1 MTYFQDLTTRQSFSL
16 LAVGIAS
23 TGLVWTATES
33 LSRQMSVDSFS
44 KIFLVMIALLLLG
57 MSAFGM
63 YLAKSAFAEHEY
75 VNYKALRVCFGVVVF
90 VFAFIASMSAS
101 IHNVYFR
108 MTSNAMREQEV
119 NEVYRDLSQVN
130 ADANAII
137 SKAVNNLNAE
147 VEARLADTISEA
159 KNLDRPGTG
168 VIFDKKKKELERS
181 LGGVTLNFNS
191 GRDGVSVPS
200 KSAIDD
206 FEAKA
211 RSIKNQRIVERRA
224 YGKEITDQLASAD
237 FQQLLADLALMKKD
251 FNPEPEKTIVSL
263 LKRAYAIR
271 NDLAKRVSL
280 LKSVIGQSKASDV
293 LAYPEVPPSVELHNL
308 AYFWGEVWAGKDR
321 SEGGVVSTSKVR
333 WAILFGVVFE
343 LAFALFY
350 YFGLLDRREY

>member
-1 MTYFQDLTTRQSFSL
+1 MMHYQDLTTNQRFSL
-16 LAVGIAS
+16 LAVAVAS

-33 LSRQMSVDSFS
+33 LSRQLSASLYFQ
-44 KIFLVMIALLLLG
+44 IFAFLAAILMLG
-57 MSAFGM
+57 LGAAGM
-63 YLAKSAFAEHEY
+63 AMAKSAFAEHKY
-75 VNYKALRVCFGVVVF
+75 VNYKALRFVSGILIF
-90 VFAFIASMSAS
+90 VFAFIVSMSAS

-168 VIFDKKKKELERS
+168 VIFDQKKKALERS

-191 GRDGVSVPS
+191 SRDGVSVPS
-200 KSAIDD
+200 KSAMDD

-211 RSIKNQRIVERRA
+211 RAIKNQRIVEKRV
-224 YGKEITDQLASAD
+224 YGKEITDQLTSAD

-293 LAYPEVPPSVELHNL
+293 APYPEVPPSVELHSL
-308 AYFWGEVWAGKDR
+308 PYFWGEVWAGKDR

-343 LAFALFY
+343 LAFAVFF